1 MLDAN
6 LIFDG
11 TLNYGAAG
19 GAGLPTGVAI
29 TSTATSTNV
38 IDLLVSRDL
47 GADDVLELH
56 VDPLAAFTTSNGA
69 TLTIQFQT
77 SQSTN
82 SGFVTL
88 LTSPTYAATDLIIGA
103 PIFRYEVPLNQ
114 ALNDSNGILQ
124 PPGRYLRLNY
134 VVGAGAF
141 TAGTVFSYLN
151 ARQDRQQ
158 YYSYPSNYTT
168 PTS

>member
-1 MLDAN
+1 MIDAN

-29 TSTATSTNV
+29 TSTASSTNV

-56 VDPLAAFTTSNGA
+56 VDVLQAFTTTNSA
-69 TLTIQFQT
+69 TLTIAFQT

-88 LTSPTYAATDLIIGA
+88 LTSPTYAASDLILGA

-114 ALNDSNGILQ
+114 ALNDTNGVLQ

-134 VVGAGAF
+134 TVGTGIF
-141 TAGTVFSYLN
+141 SAGTVFSYLN

-158 YYSYPSNYTT
+158 YYTYPNNYTS
-168 PTS
+168 PSS